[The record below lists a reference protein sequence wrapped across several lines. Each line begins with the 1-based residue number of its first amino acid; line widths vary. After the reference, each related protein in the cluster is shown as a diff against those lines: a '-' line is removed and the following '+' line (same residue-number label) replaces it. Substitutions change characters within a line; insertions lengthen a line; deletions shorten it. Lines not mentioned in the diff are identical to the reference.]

1 MNDTSKPAG
10 TNDNPIRYEH
20 VKRDDPERRA
30 KLAAQRDQ
38 FEKDAQSGKVLCLT
52 DLFISHGM

>member
-1 MNDTSKPAG
+1 MKTENAHG
-10 TNDNPIRYEH
+10 THEDPIRYEH
-20 VKRDDPERRA
+20 IDTKDPNRKS
-30 KLAAQRDQ
+30 KLEKQREQ